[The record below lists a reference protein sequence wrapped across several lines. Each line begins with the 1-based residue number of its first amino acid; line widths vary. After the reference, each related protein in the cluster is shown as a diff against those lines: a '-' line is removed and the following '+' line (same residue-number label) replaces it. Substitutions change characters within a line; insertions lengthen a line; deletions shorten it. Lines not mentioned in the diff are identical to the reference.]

1 MCGRFTLTRRN
12 REELA
17 RELGLQ
23 ADAFSEEYRPRY
35 NVAPMQRHWIV
46 RMEREDRELLP
57 ARWGLV
63 NTWAKDNKRAA
74 QQINARAETVAIR
87 PAYRAAFKGRRCLVP
102 ADGFYEWTGPKDKR
116 RPLWFHRSDGELLL
130 FAGLYEAWFPEPD
143 QPELTFTIITTDANP
158 FMAPVHKRMPVIV
171 PDEAA
176 DVWLLPE
183 ARDAERLQELLVP
196 PPDDLLLAT
205 PVSPRVN
212 AVKNDDA
219 SLLEEAEEPAS

>member
-23 ADAFSEEYRPRY
+23 ADAFGEEYRPRY

-171 PDEAA
+171 PDEAT

-196 PPDDLLLAT
+196 LPDDLLLAT